1 LTDQHHDW
9 NRLVEIHDQ
18 LERGEHVAFG
28 SDDVLDLLRRVARD
42 VVIHTDVV
50 EKALRTPS
58 STADLVREIRQ
69 RIREGSRRLGSAL
82 LEAYR
87 LQEAGDLRGAR
98 KILEDVLA
106 VEVVP
111 LYRHTAQAELDD
123 LLTYTTDSG

>member
-1 LTDQHHDW
+1 MTEQPHDW
-9 NRLVEIHDQ
+9 NRLVEFHDKLQ
-18 LERGEHVAFG
+18 RGEHVAFD
-28 SDDVLDLLRRVARD
+28 SDDVLNLLRRVAQD
-42 VVIHTDVV
+42 VVIRAEVV

-87 LQEAGDLRGAR
+87 LQETGDLKGAR
-98 KILEDVLA
+98 KALEDVLA

-123 LLTYTTDSG
+123 LPTYTTDSG